1 MDTLDTLNTH
11 SFYLALIG
19 RISILLLVFVLPI
32 VIVWFRA
39 RRKINET
46 NKRAEIVMAVLE
58 KNPDADVETL
68 LKKVSPK
75 KRLLKEK
82 LLRKLL
88 WACILT
94 FFAVFAILWDLS
106 LTVFGN
112 GIEDL
117 SRDMVYSLIVLIIGV
132 ALFIN
137 YFVGKRLLAKE
148 IEAEQNDM
156 INRN

>member
-19 RISILLLVFVLPI
+19 RISIFLLVFVLPI
-32 VIVWFRA
+32 VIVWIRS

-46 NKRAEIVMAVLE
+46 NKRAEIVMAALE
-58 KNPDADVETL
+58 KNPDADVEDL

-94 FFAVFAILWDLS
+94 LFAVAGILFDLYQNI
-106 LTVFGN
+106 FGN

-117 SRDMVYSLIVLIIGV
+117 AREMAYSLMVLIIGV

-156 INRN
+156 INRD